1 MTIDVGEIMRK
12 RLVLTGGTLR
22 PRTIADKRVIA
33 AALREKV
40 WPLIESGKVKP
51 VIHTVF
57 PARQAAQAH
66 ALMESSVH
74 VGKIVLDW
82 SQA

>member
-1 MTIDVGEIMRK
+1 
-12 RLVLTGGTLR
+12 
-22 PRTIADKRVIA
+22 VIA
-33 AALREKV
+33 RELREQV
-40 WPLIESGKVKP
+40 WPLIEVGKVKP

-57 PARQAAQAH
+57 PATQAAQAH
-66 ALMESSVH
+66 ALMESSAH